1 MAVLACLR
9 FARQLLLGSPRPVP
23 PTTVHPAAA
32 SSAEPAAPPP
42 QNGLAL
48 PVIRTKSPVKGS
60 GSSSTPPAVNSP
72 SAAPASPR
80 RILPAAI
87 AAAALADS
95 QAAAQSAVGPA
106 TLAGSPAAV
115 RGLRPSPFSGGEGGN
130 KSVNGKTAAQVRC
143 LGAGQPA
150 CMLMPVLVPQASLPR
165 MLMRMIA
172 NCIC

>member
-1 MAVLACLR
+1 MYASAVAVLACLR

-23 PTTVHPAAA
+23 PTIVHPAAA

-48 PVIRTKSPVKGS
+48 PVIRTKSQVKGS
-60 GSSSTPPAVNSP
+60 GNGSTPPGVNSP

-80 RILPAAI
+80 RILPAAV

-95 QAAAQSAVGPA
+95 QAAAESAVGPA

-115 RGLRPSPFSGGEGGN
+115 RGLRPSPFSGSEVSN
-130 KSVNGKTAAQVRC
+130 KSMNGKPAAQVRN
-143 LGAGQPA
+143 LGARSQHA
-150 CMLMPVLVPQASLPR
+150 CRCLS
-165 MLMRMIA
+165 
-172 NCIC
+172 